1 MTSVVGSP
9 SVLWSRAL
17 LAILSVAVFGC
28 QEQRPEA
35 ARLPPEQG
43 EEEAQ
48 AETLPGVQHEAEE
61 GSAQK
66 DARSDE
72 RLRRAAEQ
80 GDAKAQNSLGVRY
93 DRGEGVPQDYAKA
106 AQWYA
111 RAAAQ
116 GHAGA
121 QYNLGL
127 MYDKGRGVPQDY
139 ANALLWYRKAAEQGE
154 PTAQYN
160 LGVMYDKGRG
170 VPQDYAKAVLWYRKA
185 AEQGEPTAQYNLG
198 LMYANGD
205 GVPQDHGK
213 TVLWWRKAAE
223 QGYAP
228 AQYNLGLAHVNGDG
242 VPQDDADRYKFRTPS
257 LRNTALTGP
266 WGHGGAYNSLEAM
279 VRHQLDPVTSLHD
292 YDIGEAVLPSRTD
305 LDAEDFV
312 HMSDPDNVQAI
323 ADASEI
329 QESIALSETEVAEL
343 IAFLHALTDPASLDL
358 RTTVPIS
365 VPSGLRLAD

>member
-1 MTSVVGSP
+1 MKLFYGKAGCSECHSGPLQTDHGYH
-9 SVLWSRAL
+9 A
-17 LAILSVAVFGC
+17 VAMPQIG
-28 QEQRPEA
+28 
-35 ARLPPEQG
+35 
-43 EEEAQ
+43 
-48 AETLPGVQHEAEE
+48 PG
-61 GSAQK
+61 K
-66 DARSDE
+66 
-72 RLRRAAEQ
+72 
-80 GDAKAQNSLGVRY
+80 GDF
-93 DRGEGVPQDYAKA
+93 E
-106 AQWYA
+106 
-111 RAAAQ
+111 
-116 GHAGA
+116 
-121 QYNLGL
+121 
-127 MYDKGRGVPQDY
+127 
-139 ANALLWYRKAAEQGE
+139 
-154 PTAQYN
+154 
-160 LGVMYDKGRG
+160 
-170 VPQDYAKAVLWYRKA
+170 
-185 AEQGEPTAQYNLG
+185 
-198 LMYANGD
+198 NGD
-205 GVPQDHGK
+205 FG
-213 TVLWWRKAAE
+213 RE
-223 QGYAP
+223 QVT
-228 AQYNLGLAHVNGDG
+228 HDIDTDGDG